1 MTNPDHLK
9 LPTVKQLIAVAK
21 ERNIPLTEKQAK
33 VLLKRWKVDME
44 RKSIPGSAIQGNME
58 IFARYVQPGF
68 VVKNSFAKTAY
79 SVPRRRKKGDV

>member
-21 ERNIPLTEKQAK
+21 ERNIPLTDKQAK
-33 VLLKRWKVDME
+33 VLLKRWKVDIE
-44 RKSIPGSAIQGNME
+44 RESIPGSAIQGNME

-68 VVKNSFAKTAY
+68 VVKNSFTKTAY